1 MEHRPFG
8 HLDSV
13 DPAAVWNSEPG
24 EFVPWLLAPDNLGRL
39 GDALGLDLEPV
50 AREAPVGRFRADVVC
65 RDRRTQGAVVIEAQL
80 NPSDHS
86 HLGQL
91 LTYAEGL
98 GAHVVVWLGARFHDE
113 HRAVLGRLNRSIDLD
128 LRFFAVAIDLW
139 RIGGSPTAPQFT
151 VLAAPRDWPGPAAG
165 TPGHRPA
172 LTDADA
178 AAAEAEDRLPL
189 GGNPLRVRRLSRG
202 LTLKQVADA
211 AGLSTACVA
220 HIETGRNKGTPKTL
234 AAIERALNMA
244 PGALARCGERP
255 AAEPGSGEGQPLT
268 RDSR

>member
-1 MEHRPFG
+1 MEDRPFG
-8 HLDSV
+8 HLDPV

-50 AREAPVGRFRADVVC
+50 AREAPVGRFRADLVC
-65 RDRRTQGAVVIEAQL
+65 RDRRTQGAVVIETQL

-98 GAHVVVWLGARFHDE
+98 GAHVVIWLGTRFHDE
-113 HRAVLGRLNRSIDLD
+113 HRAVLGRLNRSVDLD

-139 RIGGSPTAPQFT
+139 KIDGSPTAPQFT
-151 VLAAPRDWPGPAAG
+151 VVAAPRNWAGPAVG
-165 TPGHRPA
+165 TPGHRPP

-178 AAAEAEDRLPL
+178 AVAEAADRLPL

-202 LTLKQVADA
+202 LTLKQVAKA
-211 AGLSTACVA
+211 AGLSAAGVA

-244 PGALARCGERP
+244 PGALAGFGEHP
-255 AAEPGSGEGQPLT
+255 AAEPETGEGQGT
-268 RDSR
+268 AE